1 MFFLIIIY
9 LFKIINYELILLLSI
24 VISFTFISCEVS
36 PCNCARAEMY
46 NDSETKQECDEKRSS
61 MTQSEEIEFN
71 KEAVKYINQ
80 GNY

>member
-1 MFFLIIIY
+1 M
-9 LFKIINYELILLLSI
+9 KKILLLSI

-36 PCNCARAEMY
+36 PCDCARAEMY

-71 KEAVKYINQ
+71 KEAVKCINQ